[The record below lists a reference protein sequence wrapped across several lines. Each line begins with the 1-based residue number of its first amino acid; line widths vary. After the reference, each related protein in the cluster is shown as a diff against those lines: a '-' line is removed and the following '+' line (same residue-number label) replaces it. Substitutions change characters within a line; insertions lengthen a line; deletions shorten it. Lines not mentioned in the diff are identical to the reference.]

1 MILGRDCEQKLFSML
16 HLCVCLDLLQFVSL
30 LTIYAVDRNLV
41 AYCRIHLWVTNQS
54 LQTGQNDS
62 VMHFEVA
69 FVVC

>member
-1 MILGRDCEQKLFSML
+1 ML
-16 HLCVCLDLLQFVSL
+16 HLCVYLHLLHFVSL

-41 AYCRIHLWVTNQS
+41 AYCHLWVTNQS

-62 VMHFEVA
+62 VIHFEVA